1 MVYENF
7 SDYGEPMPLFKD
19 SEHYDSKR
27 WVQRQECVTERPI
40 QRMLSEHE
48 CVLDYDNISLPQQQ
62 ELLDWFD
69 EIEFKYE
76 AWMSSP
82 TGLHIHFFTP
92 LTGRDKKR
100 SLVEIV
106 GNKIDLKF
114 SYKDKNDEIVYTIK
128 HDIYPMHS
136 NFIRAEYSIH
146 PKKGCEKI
154 LLRAKIPRLF
164 PFNELTPT
172 VMQKV
177 FEMSST
183 GAPMT
188 ISNSGLK
195 GTKCRTCMNHI
206 LSNRFHD
213 CRKRLMFTVASH
225 FVAQKLPKSECV
237 HLTWQWAKQQGG
249 ITYSEVYASVMS
261 SSGRVGCNMRHK
273 LLEEVG
279 VDIGDCRWE

>member
-7 SDYGEPMPLFKD
+7 SDYGEQMPLFKD
-19 SEHYDSKR
+19 SEQYDSKR

-48 CVLDYDNISLPQQQ
+48 CVLDYDNTSLPQQQ
-62 ELLDWFD
+62 ELLDWLD

-92 LTGRDKKR
+92 LTGRDKKMAMV
-100 SLVEIV
+100 SYVSQ
-106 GNKIDLKF
+106 KIYEKF
-114 SYKDKNDEIVYTIK
+114 LMMNDEN
-128 HDIYPMHS
+128 PMS
-136 NFIRAEYSIH
+136 QGFIRAEHSIH
-146 PKKGCEKI
+146 PKKRFEKI

-164 PFNELTPT
+164 PMNELTPT

-183 GAPMT
+183 GAPMS

-195 GTKCRTCMNHI
+195 GNKCRTCMNYI
-206 LSNRFHD
+206 LSNKFSD

-225 FVAQKLPKSECV
+225 FVAQKLPKSECL

-249 ITYSEVYASVMS
+249 ITYSEVYASVNS

-273 LLEEVG
+273 LLEEAG
-279 VDIGDCRWE
+279 VDIGDCKWE